1 LVGLK
6 FGPTRT
12 KQTTLPSTT
21 RKARCAYA
29 KGFLIQTYF
38 LFSQDDASMKILN
51 EFVPT
56 RKFLKL
62 AEEIKDL
69 VDGWNVTDSAAGFPA
84 PSGTA
89 VSCVLKSKYPDKII
103 VPIFILHYK
112 GPVEVG
118 GLALAADVIGL
129 DGLVLTMGDVP
140 KYGEPIKML
149 KSSEEARD
157 FLRTSVRLKNLKLG
171 CLLTARR
178 SVEETIARAREPWD
192 FIYFMRLEDKS
203 FPTLEQVA
211 KECKR
216 LNKPIYSY
224 FLVGTPKNI
233 ETVKMIGWP
242 VTTTMDHAEEYAAKL
257 EGLVDGVIATCAG
270 DPEGDKELLGK
281 LQKFRK

>member
-1 LVGLK
+1 
-6 FGPTRT
+6 
-12 KQTTLPSTT
+12 
-21 RKARCAYA
+21 
-29 KGFLIQTYF
+29 
-38 LFSQDDASMKILN
+38 MKILN

-84 PSGTA
+84 PSGTT
-89 VSCVLKSKYPDKII
+89 VSCVLKTKYPDKII

-157 FLRTSVRLKNLKLG
+157 FLRTTVRLKNLKLG

-178 SVEETIARAREPWD
+178 SVEDTIARAREPWD

-203 FPTLEQVA
+203 FPILEQVA

-216 LNKPIYSY
+216 LNKPIYAY
-224 FLVGTPKNI
+224 FMLGTPKNA

-242 VTTTMDHAEEYAAKL
+242 VTTTMDHVEEYAAKL

-270 DPEGDKELLGK
+270 DPEGNKELLGK

>member
-1 LVGLK
+1 
-6 FGPTRT
+6 
-12 KQTTLPSTT
+12 
-21 RKARCAYA
+21 
-29 KGFLIQTYF
+29 
-38 LFSQDDASMKILN
+38 MKILN

-62 AEEIKDL
+62 ADEIKDL

-84 PSGTA
+84 ASGTV
-89 VSCVLKSKYPDKII
+89 VSCILKTKYPEKII
-103 VPIFILHYK
+103 VPIFILKYK

-118 GLALAADVIGL
+118 GLALAADIVGL
-129 DGLVLTMGDVP
+129 DGLAVTMGDDP

-149 KSSEEARD
+149 ASSEEARD
-157 FLRTSVRLKNLKLG
+157 FIRNTVKTKNLKLG

-178 SVEETIARAREPWD
+178 SVEETLARVREPWD

-211 KECKR
+211 KEAKR

-224 FLVGTPKNI
+224 FLVGTAKNV

-242 VTTTMDHAEEYAAKL
+242 VAATMDTVEEKAAKL
-257 EGLVDGVIATCAG
+257 DGLVDGIIATCAG
-270 DPEGDKELLGK
+270 DAEGDKEMLRK

>member
-1 LVGLK
+1 
-6 FGPTRT
+6 
-12 KQTTLPSTT
+12 
-21 RKARCAYA
+21 
-29 KGFLIQTYF
+29 
-38 LFSQDDASMKILN
+38 MKILN

-84 PSGTA
+84 PSGTV
-89 VSCVLKSKYPDKII
+89 VSCVLKSKYPEKEI

-118 GLALAADVIGL
+118 GLALAADIMGV
-129 DGLVLTMGDVP
+129 DGLAVTMGDVP

-157 FLRTSVRLKNLKLG
+157 FLRANVKLKNIKLG

-178 SVEETIARAREPWD
+178 SLEDTLARVRGDWD

-216 LNKPIYSY
+216 LNKPIYAY
-224 FLVGTPKNI
+224 FLVGTPKNV

-242 VTTTMDHAEEYAAKL
+242 VTTTMDKVEETAAKL
-257 EGLVDGVIATCAG
+257 NGLVDGIIATCAG
-270 DPEGDKELLGK
+270 DAEGDKEMLQK
-281 LQKFRK
+281 LQKFRS

>member
-1 LVGLK
+1 
-6 FGPTRT
+6 
-12 KQTTLPSTT
+12 
-21 RKARCAYA
+21 
-29 KGFLIQTYF
+29 
-38 LFSQDDASMKILN
+38 MKILN

-89 VSCVLKSKYPDKII
+89 ISCVLKTKYPDKII

-157 FLRTSVRLKNLKLG
+157 FLRTTVRLKNLKLG

-178 SVEETIARAREPWD
+178 SVDETIARAREPWD

-203 FPTLEQVA
+203 FPILEQLA

-224 FLVGTPKNI
+224 FLVGTPKNVEI
-233 ETVKMIGWP
+233 VKMIGWP
-242 VTTTMDHAEEYAAKL
+242 ITTTMDHVEEYAAKL
-257 EGLVDGVIATCAG
+257 EGLVDGIIATCAG

>member
-1 LVGLK
+1 MRVLH
-6 FGPTRT
+6 
-12 KQTTLPSTT
+12 
-21 RKARCAYA
+21 
-29 KGFLIQTYF
+29 
-38 LFSQDDASMKILN
+38 

-62 AEEIKDL
+62 AEEVKDL
-69 VDGWNVTDSAAGFPA
+69 ADGWNITDSAAGLPA

-89 VSCVLKSKYPDKII
+89 VGCVLKAKYPDKMV

-118 GLALAADVIGL
+118 GLALAADAIGL

-157 FLRTSVRLKNLKLG
+157 FLRTTVRLKNLKLG

-178 SVEETIARAREPWD
+178 SVEDSIARVREPWD
-192 FIYFMRLEDKS
+192 FIFFMRLEDKS

-211 KECKR
+211 RECKR
-216 LNKPIYSY
+216 LNKPIYTY
-224 FLVGTPKNI
+224 LLVETPSNI
-233 ETVKMIGWP
+233 ETMKMIGWTS
-242 VTTTMDHAEEYAAKL
+242 TTSIDRVEEYVAKL
-257 EGLVDGVIATCAG
+257 EGIVDGVIATCAG
-270 DPEGDKELLGK
+270 DHEGDKELLEK

>member
-1 LVGLK
+1 
-6 FGPTRT
+6 
-12 KQTTLPSTT
+12 
-21 RKARCAYA
+21 
-29 KGFLIQTYF
+29 
-38 LFSQDDASMKILN
+38 MKILH

-62 AEEIKDL
+62 AEETKDL
-69 VDGWNVTDSAAGFPA
+69 VDGWNVTDSAAGVPA

-89 VSCVLKSKYPDKII
+89 VSCVLKAKYPDKIV

-118 GLALAADVIGL
+118 GLALAADAVGL

-157 FLRTSVRLKNLKLG
+157 FLRTTVKVKNLKLG

-178 SVEETIARAREPWD
+178 SVEETIARARDAWD
-192 FIYFMRLEDKS
+192 FIFFMRLEDKT
-203 FPTLEQVA
+203 FPILEQLA

-224 FLVGTPKNI
+224 FLVGTPKNAEI
-233 ETVKMIGWP
+233 MKIIGWP
-242 VTTTMDHAEEYAAKL
+242 ATTTMEHVEETVAKL
-257 EGLVDGVIATCAG
+257 EGVVDGIIATCAG
-270 DPEGDKELLGK
+270 DYEGDKELLER

>member
-1 LVGLK
+1 
-6 FGPTRT
+6 
-12 KQTTLPSTT
+12 
-21 RKARCAYA
+21 
-29 KGFLIQTYF
+29 
-38 LFSQDDASMKILN
+38 MKILN

-89 VSCVLKSKYPDKII
+89 ISCVLKTKYPDKII

-157 FLRTSVRLKNLKLG
+157 FLRTTVRLKNLKLG

-178 SVEETIARAREPWD
+178 SVDETIARAREPWD

-203 FPTLEQVA
+203 FLILEQVA

-224 FLVGTPKNI
+224 FLVGTPKNAEI
-233 ETVKMIGWP
+233 VKMIGWP
-242 VTTTMDHAEEYAAKL
+242 VPTTMAHVEEYAAKL